1 MLSGTGA
8 KRTGT
13 SRRLRQA
20 MKLQQSNAAATI
32 GPNRWNSKARC
43 KSPVRA
49 AEVALVRKHPGP
61 GIPVRARKGQPQ
73 PGACG

>member
-1 MLSGTGA
+1 MLSGTRA

-32 GPNRWNSKARC
+32 GPNRWNSKAWC

-49 AEVALVRKHPGP
+49 AEVALVR
-61 GIPVRARKGQPQ
+61 
-73 PGACG
+73 